1 MSWKTVW
8 DLLKGTFTEWQYKQ
22 VSILASSIA
31 YYAVFSLAPLVVIT
45 IRIVGMIFGE
55 ASAQDDLI
63 GLAESVVGVKGA
75 AIIDTAIANSQA
87 ATSKQSPL
95 SLTVNVAI
103 LCYGA
108 SRVFVQMQRALNRV
122 WDVKPI
128 PKRSIIH
135 YISKRL
141 LSFVMVLIIACLL
154 IFSFAINAFLSY
166 SLSVFDANIP
176 GGDYFWSIINSIL
189 SVCLVTI
196 LVTLI
201 YQILP
206 DTEVRWRD
214 ATVGAIAT
222 AILFV
227 TGQFLFGLFL
237 GQSDLGS
244 VYGVAGSLVIFI
256 TWVYFSAHI
265 FLLGAEFTQV
275 YARKRGSPIVPA
287 PHAVSIST
295 YNSNENSSETRSQ
308 RESEHLN
315 YQTAFVGCYQLFL
328 QLWRRLRRKFRR

>member
-8 DLLKGTFTEWQYKQ
+8 DLLKGTFAEWQYKQ

-45 IRIVGMIFGE
+45 IRIVGAIFGE
-55 ASAQDDLI
+55 ASAQDDI
-63 GLAESVVGVKGA
+63 VDLAQSVVGVKGA
-75 AIIDTAIANSQA
+75 GIIATAIANSQA
-87 ATSKQSPL
+87 ASSNQSPL

-103 LCYGA
+103 LGYGA
-108 SRVFVQMQRALNRV
+108 SRVFVQMQRSLNRV
-122 WDVKPI
+122 WDVKPV

-135 YISKRL
+135 YLSKRL

-154 IFSFAINAFLSY
+154 IFSFAVNTFVSY

-176 GGDYFWSIINSIL
+176 GIDYLWTIVNSLL
-189 SVCLVTI
+189 SVCLITL

-206 DTEVRWRD
+206 DTKVKWRD
-214 ATVGAIAT
+214 AIVGAIAT

-237 GQSDLGS
+237 GKSDLGS

-275 YARKRGSPIVPA
+275 YARKRGSPILPA
-287 PHAVSIST
+287 PHAVSI
-295 YNSNENSSETRSQ
+295 YPYSNTKNDSETQSQ
-308 RESEHLN
+308 RESQHLN
-315 YQTAFVGCYQLFL
+315 YQAAFVGCYEYIL
-328 QLWRRLRRKFRR
+328 QLWRRLKRKLRG